1 MYTYP
6 YIFELRELSSINLT
20 INSERIIELEHNR
33 SVQSTKTW
41 YSSIGTHFEILTLKT
56 IKANNRQL
64 SQLLFT
70 HDIAS
75 NIELVSRTDSIVRH
89 DEADMYLISYMLK
102 ACCGG
107 RCTD

>member
-1 MYTYP
+1 MRTGEGSAQYQIT
-6 YIFELRELSSINLT
+6 LT
-20 INSERIIELEHNR
+20 SPLAGHDAI
-33 SVQSTKTW
+33 
-41 YSSIGTHFEILTLKT
+41 KT